1 MFPRNFEILELKSI
15 DTHMKRASKRLIR
28 PLFFLFFTIILLL
41 YGCATFQA
49 PKPGITSIDQF
60 PDFIVA
66 DGPNIDPASVDS
78 DLPDVDVLALNE
90 DMKRILDESV
100 KAKGYRQRLDALM
113 DIIDQNIK
121 FDTIEDQYGTKTAIE
136 TFESRSGNC
145 LSFSNLFV
153 AMARYLGLRS
163 SFQELPTAP
172 NWIRDGEVLLFT
184 RHIGASVDIGVP
196 AQYMV
201 NLINESGNIKIL
213 LNSINRWEYL
223 FVPVP
228 TTYLRHSQN
237 MLSNRSIT
245 DRRAFAQ
252 YYNNIGS
259 QHLVEDN
266 TTDAFR
272 YFVKAINVD
281 PKLDFVWSN
290 LGVIYSRNNQSAA
303 AENAY
308 LQALSV
314 NRDIDLNTMTVMS
327 NLARLYARQGKMEEA
342 DLYEKRVRS
351 YRNMNPYYHYSIGEI
366 AFYDGHYSESV
377 EHYEEAIKRK
387 SDDHQF
393 YYALALAYLKL
404 GEMDKAEKS
413 MNKAISYAGNKQIED
428 YYEESW
434 KKLSEDAAARTEL
447 L

>member
-1 MFPRNFEILELKSI
+1 
-15 DTHMKRASKRLIR
+15 
-28 PLFFLFFTIILLL
+28 
-41 YGCATFQA
+41 
-49 PKPGITSIDQF
+49 
-60 PDFIVA
+60 
-66 DGPNIDPASVDS
+66 
-78 DLPDVDVLALNE
+78 
-90 DMKRILDESV
+90 
-100 KAKGYRQRLDALM
+100 
-113 DIIDQNIK
+113 
-121 FDTIEDQYGTKTAIE
+121 
-136 TFESRSGNC
+136 
-145 LSFSNLFV
+145 
-153 AMARYLGLRS
+153 
-163 SFQELPTAP
+163 
-172 NWIRDGEVLLFT
+172 
-184 RHIGASVDIGVP
+184 
-196 AQYMV
+196 MV